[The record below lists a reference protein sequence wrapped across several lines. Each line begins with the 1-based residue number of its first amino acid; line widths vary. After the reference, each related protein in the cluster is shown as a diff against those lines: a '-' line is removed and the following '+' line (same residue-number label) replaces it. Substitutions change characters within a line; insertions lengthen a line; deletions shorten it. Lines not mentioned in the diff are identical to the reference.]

1 MKASVQYND
10 FKGTAAADISDFSNL
25 NDFLKDRGI
34 DTERYNAI
42 GASFY
47 AGYSDFFLASII
59 CVDKEQ
65 STEEKEYI
73 VKIGFEKKLTKDDFF
88 DLFKRFNVIISQSFS
103 GYENME
109 IDKEFTY
116 YDREEEN

>member
-25 NDFLKDRGI
+25 NDFLKSRGV

-42 GASFY
+42 GADFY
-47 AGYSDFFLASII
+47 AGYSDFFSASII
-59 CVDKEQ
+59 CVDNER
-65 STEEKEYI
+65 STEEKKYI
-73 VKIGFEKKLTKDDFF
+73 VNIGFERELTKDEFF
-88 DLFKRFNVIISQSFS
+88 DLFKRFNVIISQRFG

-109 IDKEFTY
+109 IDEEFTFD
-116 YDREEEN
+116 DREDE